1 MVKNQPA
8 SAGEV
13 GDVGSVPGPGTS
25 PGGGNGN
32 SPHFNDTYKACHD
45 RCILSRAVLQ
55 RPFCISG
62 FAAHRNFMGSGA
74 WRATTHRVNKESD
87 TT

>member
-13 GDVGSVPGPGTS
+13 GDVGSVPGSGRS

-32 SPHFNDTYKACHD
+32 SPHFNNVYKACHD
-45 RCILSRAVLQ
+45 RCILPRAVLQ
-55 RPFCISG
+55 RSFCTSV
-62 FAAHRNFMGSGA
+62 FAAHGNFMDGGA
-74 WRATTHRVNKESD
+74 W
-87 TT
+87 